1 MVNNNNLTLLGGFLL
16 FLFVICVF
24 NELQWVFYVTF
35 ITMKYINVLLKRI
48 EGGLLRTI
56 LAIS

>member
-1 MVNNNNLTLLGGFLL
+1 MVNNNNLTLLGVFLL